1 MDEPQVPR
9 GSAVSAP
16 EEEQGGSAVSAP
28 LSSQRQPPGPLRED
42 PLYRLLLDDGS
53 SVRASPSPRKRSQSR
68 SLAERISR
76 ARLSR
81 APTVR
86 DLRRMHED
94 SERSKG
100 EHEELRDGDGDVFQ
114 SLDCSDELK
123 SMRLRAMRWAVDLGL
138 PFKFDFMYEQNCSR
152 SLSQAIAT
160 LEVDAFY
167 IGATVDPVRRWLGC
181 SWTDRGDKAMDGH
194 GRDGWSWMWLLALTT
209 EARELEKRLIVEGKR
224 KWPDLCASIASDS
237 RGQCQGANWI
247 YVCVK

>member
-1 MDEPQVPR
+1 MSMIRRESF
-9 GSAVSAP
+9 GSADDEVVLETHDA
-16 EEEQGGSAVSAP
+16 
-28 LSSQRQPPGPLRED
+28 
-42 PLYRLLLDDGS
+42 LYRLLLEPDAPALSSSVES
-53 SVRASPSPRKRSQSR
+53 SVRASPSEDPRSYRRERSRSR

-114 SLDCSDELK
+114 SLDCSDELT
-123 SMRLRAMRWAVDLGL
+123 SMRLRAMRWAVAERL
-138 PFKFDFMYEQNCSR
+138 PFKFEFMSEQNCSR
-152 SLSQAIAT
+152 SLSQAIVD
-160 LEVDAFY
+160 VDAFY
-167 IGATVDPVRRWLGC
+167 IGATVDPVRRWQGC
-181 SWTDRGDKAMDGH
+181 SCTDRGDKAMSGH
-194 GRDGWSWMWLLALTT
+194 RRDGWSWMLLLALTT
-209 EARELEKRLIVEGKR
+209 DARELEKRLIVEGKR
-224 KWPDLCASIASDS
+224 KWPDLCANIASDS

>member
-1 MDEPQVPR
+1 MSMIRRESF
-9 GSAVSAP
+9 GSADDGVVLETHDA
-16 EEEQGGSAVSAP
+16 
-28 LSSQRQPPGPLRED
+28 
-42 PLYRLLLDDGS
+42 LYRLLLEPDAPALSSSVES
-53 SVRASPSPRKRSQSR
+53 SVRASPSEDPRSYRRERSRSR

-114 SLDCSDELK
+114 SLDCSDELT

-138 PFKFDFMYEQNCSR
+138 PFKFDFMMDTNCSR
-152 SLSQAIAT
+152 SLSQAV

-181 SWTDRGDKAMDGH
+181 SWTDRGDKAMSGH
-194 GRDGWSWMWLLALTT
+194 GRDGWSWMLG
-209 EARELEKRLIVEGKR
+209 V
-224 KWPDLCASIASDS
+224 D
-237 RGQCQGANWI
+237 WI